1 VQTDNQPEQLVLPL
15 QFLWV
20 LSLSLSKISI
30 LLLYTRVFPVAHILY
45 ASYITIGLIT
55 AWAIATILVGCLICQ
70 PISMNWNPAAGGSC
84 GNQVLSFTVTGS
96 INLVTDAIVLFLPMP
111 TLYSLQLKNYK
122 KFTLIGVFGL
132 GVVYVFHTLAA

>member
-1 VQTDNQPEQLVLPL
+1 
-15 QFLWV
+15 
-20 LSLSLSKISI
+20 
-30 LLLYTRVFPVAHILY
+30 
-45 ASYITIGLIT
+45 
-55 AWAIATILVGCLICQ
+55 
-70 PISMNWNPAAGGSC
+70 MNWNPAAGGSC